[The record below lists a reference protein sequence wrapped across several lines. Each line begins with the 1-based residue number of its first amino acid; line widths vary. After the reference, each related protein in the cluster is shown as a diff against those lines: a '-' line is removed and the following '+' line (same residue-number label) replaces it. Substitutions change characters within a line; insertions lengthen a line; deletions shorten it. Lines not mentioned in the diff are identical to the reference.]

1 MPHGP
6 GLTEGIREVAGRAA
20 FCCVVVDNDIS
31 SLPRRRLTTSS
42 PHHFATLPSSC
53 PFLYHFSIITGSIQ
67 RSSIRYSIGEGS
79 SVDQVIDLKALLV
92 EREDCDA
99 GTIQKLREGLA
110 QGGTQ
115 FKALKEVNDTL
126 RKRLESAPPALAK
139 KLHLKLGITNYFLG
153 HMGDA
158 VDHLK
163 QVEAPLGFFY
173 LGKAL
178 VEPASYD
185 EALKAFDKAE
195 KAGYSAP
202 QVQLQRAGIH
212 RTRVKSRKPRRSS
225 NKLEELSKYN
235 AEYHFQLAGVAQAE
249 GDRVKSIQSLEK
261 AVELDPGHTGALF
274 QLGYLNDLAGNDD
287 EAIGYYERCL
297 KYPPVNKGVLNN
309 LGVLYEDNEKFD
321 KAADCYARLLKAD
334 PNDDRARLFLKDAQ
348 ASLTQYYNPDEEQ
361 TSNAF
366 RQVMEVPVTDFELS
380 VRSRNCLKKMGIRT
394 LGDLTRITEASL
406 LASKNFGETSLD
418 EIRDIMSRQG
428 AARSASRWSRAP
440 STSSA
445 TARRPRCRPRSRR
458 CSAGR

>member
-1 MPHGP
+1 
-6 GLTEGIREVAGRAA
+6 
-20 FCCVVVDNDIS
+20 
-31 SLPRRRLTTSS
+31 
-42 PHHFATLPSSC
+42 
-53 PFLYHFSIITGSIQ
+53 
-67 RSSIRYSIGEGS
+67 
-79 SVDQVIDLKALLV
+79 VDQVIDLKALLV

-115 FKALKEVNDTL
+115 FKALKDVNDTL

-158 VDHLK
+158 VTHLK
-163 QVEAPLGFFY
+163 EVEAPLGYFY
-173 LGKAL
+173 LGKSL
-178 VEPASYD
+178 VNRHQYD
-185 EALKAFDKAE
+185 DALKAFDRAE

-212 RTRVKSRKPRRSS
+212 RNKGELKEARHILG
-225 NKLEELSKYN
+225 KLEELSKYS
-235 AEYHFQLAGVAQAE
+235 AEFHYQVAGVAQAE
-249 GDRVKSIQSLEK
+249 GDKVKSIQSLEK
-261 AVELDPGHTGALF
+261 AVELEPGHTGALF

-309 LGVLYEDNEKFD
+309 LGVLYEDNDKYD
-321 KAADCYARLLKAD
+321 KAADCYAKLLKAD

-348 ASLTQYYNPDEEQ
+348 ASMTQYYNPDEEQ
-361 TSNAF
+361 TNQAF

-394 LGDLTRITEASL
+394 LGDLTRITEPSL
-406 LASKNFGETSLD
+406 LASKNFGETSLE
-418 EIRDIMSRQG
+418 EIRAIMSAKGLRIGQSLEQG
-428 AARSASRWSRAP
+428 AAYTEQRYRPPTTLSPEEQAVLNRPVTELNLSVRARKCMNRLNLNTIGELVARSGDELMEAKNFGV
-440 STSSA
+440 TSLNEVKEKLGNLGLKL
-445 TARRPRCRPRSRR
+445 R
-458 CSAGR
+458 GD

>member
-1 MPHGP
+1 
-6 GLTEGIREVAGRAA
+6 
-20 FCCVVVDNDIS
+20 
-31 SLPRRRLTTSS
+31 
-42 PHHFATLPSSC
+42 
-53 PFLYHFSIITGSIQ
+53 
-67 RSSIRYSIGEGS
+67 
-79 SVDQVIDLKALLV
+79 VDQVIDLKALLV

-115 FKALKEVNDTL
+115 FKALKDVNDTL

-158 VDHLK
+158 VTHLK
-163 QVEAPLGFFY
+163 EVEAPLGFFY

-178 VEPASYD
+178 VNRHMYD

-212 RTRVKSRKPRRSS
+212 RSKGELKEAR
-225 NKLEELSKYN
+225 NILGKLEELSKYS
-235 AEYHFQLAGVAQAE
+235 AEFHYQVAGVAQSE
-249 GDRVKSIQSLEK
+249 GDRVKSIQALEK
-261 AVELDPGHTGALF
+261 AVELEPGHTGALF

-309 LGVLYEDNEKFD
+309 LGVLYEDNDKYD
-321 KAADCYARLLKAD
+321 KAADCYAKLLKAD

-348 ASLTQYYNPDEEQ
+348 ASMTQYYNPDEEQ
-361 TSNAF
+361 TNQAF

-394 LGDLTRITEASL
+394 LGDLTRVTEASL
-406 LASKNFGETSLD
+406 LASKNFGETSLE
-418 EIRDIMSRQG
+418 EIRAIMSAKGLRVGQSLEQG
-428 AARSASRWSRAP
+428 AAYTEQRYRPPTTLSPEEQAVLNRPVTELNLSVRARKCMNRLNINTIGELVSRSGDELMEAKNFGV
-440 STSSA
+440 TSLNEVKEKLA
-445 TARRPRCRPRSRR
+445 ALGLKLR
-458 CSAGR
+458 GD

>member
-1 MPHGP
+1 M
-6 GLTEGIREVAGRAA
+6 
-20 FCCVVVDNDIS
+20 
-31 SLPRRRLTTSS
+31 
-42 PHHFATLPSSC
+42 
-53 PFLYHFSIITGSIQ
+53 
-67 RSSIRYSIGEGS
+67 
-79 SVDQVIDLKALLV
+79 DQVIDLKALLV

-115 FKALKEVNDTL
+115 FKALKDVNDNL

-158 VDHLK
+158 VTHLK
-163 QVEAPLGFFY
+163 EVEAPLGFFY

-178 VEPASYD
+178 VNRHLFD

-212 RTRVKSRKPRRSS
+212 RSKGELKEARGILG
-225 NKLEELSKYN
+225 KLEELSKYS
-235 AEYHFQLAGVAQAE
+235 AEFHYQVAGVAQAE
-249 GDRVKSIQSLEK
+249 GDRVKSISALEK
-261 AVELDPGHTGALF
+261 AVELEPGHTGALF

-287 EAIGYYERCL
+287 EAIGFYERCL

-309 LGVLYEDNEKFD
+309 LGVLYEDNDKYD
-321 KAADCYARLLKAD
+321 KAADCYAKLLKAD

-348 ASLTQYYNPDEEQ
+348 ASMTQYYNPDEEQ
-361 TSNAF
+361 TNQAF

-394 LGDLTRITEASL
+394 LGDLTRVTEASL
-406 LASKNFGETSLD
+406 LASKNFGETSLE
-418 EIRDIMSRQG
+418 EIRAIMSAKGLRVGQSLEQG
-428 AARSASRWSRAP
+428 AAYTEQRYRPPTTLSPEEQAVLNRPVTELNLSVRARKCMNRLNLNTIGELVNRSGDELMEAKNFGV
-440 STSSA
+440 TSLNEVKEKLSA
-445 TARRPRCRPRSRR
+445 LGLKLR
-458 CSAGR
+458 GD